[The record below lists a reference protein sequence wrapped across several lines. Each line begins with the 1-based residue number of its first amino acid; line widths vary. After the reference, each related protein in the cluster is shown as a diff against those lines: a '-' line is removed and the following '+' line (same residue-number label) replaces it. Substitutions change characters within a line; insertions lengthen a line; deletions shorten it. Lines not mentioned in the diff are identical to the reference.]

1 MSNALGIESARRQP
15 AHNSAYRQ
23 LAFRSLSDRRD
34 MMTSHWEVN
43 RQRAAFRQ
51 QNRLG
56 FLQKKADKPASN
68 EED

>member
-1 MSNALGIESARRQP
+1 
-15 AHNSAYRQ
+15 
-23 LAFRSLSDRRD
+23 